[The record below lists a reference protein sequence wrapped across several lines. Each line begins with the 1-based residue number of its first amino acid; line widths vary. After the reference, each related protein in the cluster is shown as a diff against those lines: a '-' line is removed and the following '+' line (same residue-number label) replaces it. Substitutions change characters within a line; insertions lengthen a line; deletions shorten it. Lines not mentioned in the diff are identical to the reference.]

1 MSIRNLQ
8 QMFAPKSVALI
19 GASQRTHSV
28 GATVLR
34 NLIEGGFKGAIH
46 PVNPKHAELA
56 GLRCWPDVTSLPQ
69 TPDLAVICVPPM
81 GVPGIIRELGT
92 HGTRAAIVLTAG
104 LGARYDDTG
113 RTVKQAM
120 LDEANPWLLRIL
132 GPNCVGLLVPGI
144 GLNASFAHTSAPP
157 GGLAFVSQS
166 GALVTGVLDW
176 AKSRGIGFS
185 RFISLGEGADVDL
198 GDVLDYLASDIDT
211 RAILLYVED
220 IRHAR
225 KFMSAARAAARS
237 KPTVIVKAG
246 RAPEGARAAAS
257 HTGALTGSDDVY
269 DAAIRRAGML
279 RVLTTEDL
287 FGAVETLACAH
298 PASGERLAIMTNGG
312 GPGVMATDAL
322 ICDGGKLATL
332 SRETLDQLDKLLPAT
347 WSRGN
352 PVDIIGDAPAERYVQ
367 ALEVMLK
374 DPQADAILFI
384 HAPTAIVSSVDIANA
399 IAPLAKAASCNILA
413 CWLGGDA
420 VAQARKI
427 FGQAGIPTFETPEE
441 AVRGFMQIVQ
451 YRRNQQLL
459 IQVPPANHADLMPD
473 AAASRATVKQVIRLA
488 LAEGRE
494 LLSEP
499 ESKVILAAFGIP
511 VVATRIAA
519 SADEAV
525 RVAREIGFPVALKI
539 LSPDI
544 SHKTDVGGVALDIE
558 SADEVQAAA
567 ARMNRRVAQMRPDAR
582 LDGFAVQAMV
592 RRPEAQE
599 LIIGITTDPVFG
611 PVVLFGA
618 GGIAVELRADHTIG
632 LPPLNMVLARDMVSR
647 TRVARLLGGYRDRP
661 PADIDALCR
670 ALVQV
675 AQLAIDIPEIVEL
688 DINPLLA
695 DSRGVLALD
704 ARIKIAA
711 CLPGTSG
718 LDRLAIRPYP
728 VELEQWVN
736 WDGMPLLL
744 RPIKPE
750 DGEAHIAFFAAL
762 DPKDVRLR
770 MFSGM
775 RELRPAQLI
784 RFTQIDY
791 DREMAFIATRKR
803 RDGESETLGVV
814 RAVSDPDNEQ
824 AEFAIV
830 VRSDLQGKGLG
841 PILMTRL
848 IDYSR
853 SRGTGALVG
862 EVLVYNSRMLAMMTR
877 FGFDIKPMPGE
888 GIMQLRLALRQSP

>member
-8 QMFAPKSVALI
+8 QMFAPRSVALI
-19 GASQRTHSV
+19 GASQRPHSV

-34 NLIEGGFKGAIH
+34 NLNEGGFKGAIF

-56 GLRCWPDVTSLPQ
+56 GLRCWPDVTSLPE
-69 TPDLAVICVPPM
+69 TPELAVICTPPATVPA
-81 GVPGIIRELGT
+81 IIRELGMR
-92 HGTRAAIVLTAG
+92 GTRAAIVLTAG

-144 GLNASFAHTSAPP
+144 GLNASFAHTGALP
-157 GGLAFVSQS
+157 GGIAFVSQS

-185 RFISLGEGADVDL
+185 RFVSLGESADVDF
-198 GDVLDYLASDIDT
+198 GDVLDFLASDIET

-237 KPTVIVKAG
+237 KPTLIVKSG
-246 RAPEGARAAAS
+246 RAPEGAKAAAS
-257 HTGALTGSDDVY
+257 HTGALAGSDDVY

-287 FGAVETLACAH
+287 FGAVETLAHAH
-298 PASGERLAIMTNGG
+298 PAGGERLAIMTNGG

-332 SRETLDQLDKLLPAT
+332 SKETLGQLDQLLPAT
-347 WSRGN
+347 WSHGN

-367 ALEVMLK
+367 SLEVLLK

-384 HAPTAIVSSVDIANA
+384 HAPTAIVPSVDIANA
-399 IAPLAKAASCNILA
+399 IVPLAKAASRNILA

-420 VAQARKI
+420 VAQARQL
-427 FGQAGIPTFETPEE
+427 FAQAGIPTFDTPEE

-459 IQVPPANHADLMPD
+459 MQVPPANHVDLVPD
-473 AAASRATVKQVIRLA
+473 PAASRATVKKVIQSA
-488 LAEGRE
+488 LADGRD

-499 ESKVILAAFGIP
+499 ESKVVLAAFGIP
-511 VVATRIAA
+511 VVETRIV
-519 SADEAV
+519 SSVEEAV
-525 RVAREIGFPVALKI
+525 RVAPEIGFPVAIKV

-558 SADEVQAAA
+558 SVEAVREAAEG
-567 ARMNRRVAQMRPDAR
+567 MNRRVSRMRPDAR
-582 LDGFAVQAMV
+582 LEGFAVQAMA

-599 LIIGITTDPVFG
+599 LIVGLTTDPVFG
-611 PVVLFGA
+611 PVILFGA
-618 GGIAVELRADHTIG
+618 GGIAVELTADHAIG

-647 TRVARLLGGYRDRP
+647 TRVARLLGGYRGRP
-661 PADIDALCR
+661 PADIDAICR
-670 ALVQV
+670 VLVQV
-675 AQLAIDIPEIVEL
+675 AQLAIDMPEIIEL

-711 CLPGTSG
+711 CGPDASG

-728 VELEQWVN
+728 VELEQWIE
-736 WDGMPLLL
+736 WDGQPLLL

-762 DPKDVRLR
+762 DPEDVRLR
-770 MFSGM
+770 MFTGM
-775 RELRPAQLI
+775 RELQPAQLM

-803 RDGESETLGVV
+803 ADGESETLGVA
-814 RAVSDPDNEQ
+814 RAISDPDNER
-824 AEFAIV
+824 AEFAVV
-830 VRSDLQGKGLG
+830 VRSDLKGRGLG
-841 PILMTRL
+841 PLLMKRL

-853 SRGTGALVG
+853 SHGTGELVG
-862 EVLVYNSRMLAMMTR
+862 EVLAYNSHMLRMMTR
-877 FGFDIKPMPGE
+877 FGFDIKPIPGE
-888 GIMQLRLALRQSP
+888 GTMQLRLALRQSS